1 MTSLKKDIDTL
12 KEARKVLK
20 IEADAIRNIIAHL
33 DRHFED
39 AVELI
44 LNTKGK
50 VVISGLGKS
59 GLVGQ
64 KIASTM
70 ASTGTPSYFLHPTE
84 GAHGD
89 LGILGRDDI
98 VIAISNSGESEE
110 LLRIIPFVKRLGIKL
125 IAIVGKK
132 NSTLARS
139 SDVTIHVPVEMEACP
154 FGLAPTASTT
164 AELAVG
170 DALAVALILKRGFT
184 KDDFA
189 MFHPGGLIGKKL
201 LLTVKDFIHTG
212 SEIPHVNV
220 DAKMRDVLIEI
231 TSKRLGVT
239 GVYDR
244 KGKLEGI
251 ITDGD
256 LRRSLAKYSDLLDK
270 KAKDI
275 MTLHPKC
282 IEKAALAVKAL
293 NIMETYSITSLFVT
307 ENGKKDKPIG
317 IIHLHDILKAGLV

>member
-98 VIAISNSGESEE
+98 VIAI
-110 LLRIIPFVKRLGIKL
+110 IGIK
-125 IAIVGKK
+125 AV
-132 NSTLARS
+132 
-139 SDVTIHVPVEMEACP
+139 CP
-154 FGLAPTASTT
+154 AH
-164 AELAVG
+164 
-170 DALAVALILKRGFT
+170 I
-184 KDDFA
+184 
-189 MFHPGGLIGKKL
+189 
-201 LLTVKDFIHTG
+201 
-212 SEIPHVNV
+212 
-220 DAKMRDVLIEI
+220 
-231 TSKRLGVT
+231 
-239 GVYDR
+239 
-244 KGKLEGI
+244 
-251 ITDGD
+251 
-256 LRRSLAKYSDLLDK
+256 RR
-270 KAKDI
+270 
-275 MTLHPKC
+275 
-282 IEKAALAVKAL
+282 
-293 NIMETYSITSLFVT
+293 
-307 ENGKKDKPIG
+307 
-317 IIHLHDILKAGLV
+317 